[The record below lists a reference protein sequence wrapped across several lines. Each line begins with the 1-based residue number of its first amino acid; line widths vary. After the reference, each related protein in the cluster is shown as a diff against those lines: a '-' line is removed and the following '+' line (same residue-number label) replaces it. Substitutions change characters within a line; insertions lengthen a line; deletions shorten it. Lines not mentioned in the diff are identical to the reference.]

1 MQFEMHKA
9 ISYKTFYTLV
19 LIIIL
24 ITSCRKKDNT
34 VQQKILG
41 SWRSTNTITQLYEDG
56 DMKESY
62 MHASDEY
69 NGSMMEF
76 HADGSFKSSGKYA
89 TTDADSITVVR
100 LEDQKG
106 QYQIV
111 DNKLIT
117 KIENID
123 KEAEMTLEFK
133 GNDVLTI
140 ISGPLALPDLDE
152 FSHNKYFT
160 SIVTY
165 VRNN

>member
-1 MQFEMHKA
+1 MRTA
-9 ISYKTFYTLV
+9 VSYKTLYILLV
-19 LIIIL
+19 
-24 ITSCRKKDNT
+24 ITTVTVSCRKKDNT
-34 VQQKILG
+34 AHQKIIG
-41 SWRSTNTITQLYEDG
+41 TWKSTSTITQLYEDG

-69 NGSMMEF
+69 NVSVMQF
-76 HADGSFKSSGKYA
+76 YADGRFKSSGKYA

-106 QYQIV
+106 HYQVV

-117 KIENID
+117 KIENIQ

-133 GNDVLTI
+133 GNNVLTI
-140 ISGPLALPDLDE
+140 ISGPLALPNLDD
-152 FSHNKYFT
+152 FNHNKYFT

-165 VRNN
+165 VRNH